1 MHNKIQLLAAVAGIV
16 ISSQMATPAF
26 ASLSKTKAALPRFC
40 VVDAAVMRGGQPSEL
55 GLKELRDKGIK
66 TIINLRHNDTTVKDE
81 GREAEKLGL
90 NYVSIPLDGIHKPS
104 AAAIEQ
110 FLKVTQD
117 PKAQPVFVHCEHGE
131 DRTGVMVAIYRQEAC
146 KWNADTAYQEAL
158 FNGFHPAYYW
168 LTDAVFQYEER
179 QGQRHSTNRPLVVK
193 MRDSFDQALHF
204 WKPKRAVGKASTPVV
219 ATQTVSAP
227 KT

>member
-1 MHNKIQLLAAVAGIV
+1 MHNKFQLFAAVAGIV
-16 ISSQMATPAF
+16 ISSQIATPAF

-40 VVDAAVMRGGQPSEL
+40 VVDAALMRGGQPSES

-81 GREAEKLGL
+81 GKEAAKLGL

-146 KWNADTAYQEAL
+146 KWNADMAYQEAL

-179 QGQRHSTNRPLVVK
+179 HGQRHSTNRPLVVK

-204 WKPKRAVGKASTPVV
+204 WKPKRAIGNASTPVV
-219 ATQTVSAP
+219 ATQTVSTP

>member
-1 MHNKIQLLAAVAGIV
+1 MHNKIQLFAAVAGIV
-16 ISSQMATPAF
+16 ISSQIATPAF

-40 VVDAAVMRGGQPSEL
+40 VVDAALMRGGQPSES

-81 GREAEKLGL
+81 GKEAEKLGL

-110 FLKVTQD
+110 FLKVAQD

-146 KWNADTAYQEAL
+146 KWKADMAYQEAL

-179 QGQRHSTNRPLVVK
+179 HGQQHSTNRPLVVK
-193 MRDSFDQALHF
+193 MRDSFDQALHL
-204 WKPKRAVGKASTPVV
+204 WKPKRAIGKTPSPVV
-219 ATQTVSAP
+219 ATETGSTP